1 MKNSVLKNIWSAT
14 IGAFVFVSIIF
25 ALIVG
30 IWANFLTSLIAMTLL
45 FTLLCGVLMV
55 QAIVSVPERYNYIL
69 TYFGKY
75 HKTLKPGLNLVYPWF
90 NVFNIPIAYNVS
102 EHSIDIFEKTNDQSE
117 LVEFKESSAWVMFSA
132 RLKVVDTEKAFTN
145 VDDVYKEIRDILKK
159 RFRSYAEDVELFT
172 FANDDSDDDVD
183 LKELFGDYENEP
195 DNIINHIE
203 DEWGVKLLAVRLED
217 IILTEA
223 DKKAREEVYLE
234 RNRLAVIDL
243 QNKQTIAKA
252 KAEAKK
258 ITTIAKATQTAQ
270 ELEGTGLKSALEQI
284 IQSNLSPEEASRFLQ
299 AMKKWEAVPQV
310 QTAFFSDNNKSAGA
324 GMDKQTIAEII
335 AIAHEIKK

>member
-75 HKTLKPGLNLVYPWF
+75 HKTLKPGLNFVYPWF
-90 NVFNIPIAYNVS
+90 NVFNIPIGYNVS

-117 LVEFKESSAWVMFSA
+117 LVEFKESSAWVMFST

-243 QNKQTIAKA
+243 QNKQTVAKA

-258 ITTIAKATQTAQ
+258 ITTIAKATQNAQ

-310 QTAFFSDNNKSAGA
+310 QTGFFSDNQASGIS
-324 GMDKQTIAEII
+324 KQDIAEII
-335 AIAHEIKK
+335 AISNEIGKN